1 MWLSSSCAQE
11 RKHQPSLSFRKK
23 NPVIPSAWLLAE
35 LLLNMDGA
43 ILVASYSFSTII
55 SLPPRALPNLIPFS
69 IDDGP
74 VFCLQK
80 LHLIFVFG
88 CSVMYINFGSYLF
101 IFFFYGR
108 KIQIR
113 PHRKVRHDND
123 SRPSRW
129 IRFSQSGVSISTIGS
144 RLFGARMRSPWM
156 IWPSRTHVIRNQ
168 VNTQNLTHTHE

>member
-1 MWLSSSCAQE
+1 MDVFCVCVCGCHHLVPRSESINLHFPLE
-11 RKHQPSLSFRKK
+11 KK

-101 IFFFYGR
+101 IFFFLWE
-108 KIQIR
+108 K
-113 PHRKVRHDND
+113 N
-123 SRPSRW
+123 S
-129 IRFSQSGVSISTIGS
+129 
-144 RLFGARMRSPWM
+144 
-156 IWPSRTHVIRNQ
+156 N
-168 VNTQNLTHTHE
+168 